1 MEVLRHLRAR
11 VHGSVSVGA
20 RLAGRERQLSR
31 VFTFACRS
39 MPAPSRLIAA
49 RFIAFALAAGCAGA
63 SPSSSPAP
71 VATRGAGSTAGPN
84 SGAEPLIQSVWP
96 VRTREQLDLWLHSYA
111 MINPDTTLVPYFRRG
126 YRERT
131 TAVRRQRGVTTL
143 LDANRERLVARI
155 AIEPSLATS
164 GQFLP
169 LYFTSWEQMRQVM
182 DKFLAGNGTPAS
194 AGDQQTAAYFS
205 LLGSAFPQAADR
217 EWLRLFI
224 QSVDDESRKFYH
236 DYWTTELRARA
247 TVVAHVDSLWQ
258 RQWRPALQRYLN
270 STQQQGGEL
279 FLTLPLGGEGRTVQ
293 LAKNETD
300 VAGPMPESI
309 AESDVVL
316 YTLAHEITG
325 TIANAVIADNTTPA
339 DRRAGLTSR
348 YEQSAAVRAG
358 ALLLEKTIPAVL
370 PGYMRFYLQQA
381 GRTAPT
387 DPRAAFL
394 AAFAIPDAMR
404 DAISRQLDVV
414 LGGI

>member
-1 MEVLRHLRAR
+1 MHAP
-11 VHGSVSVGA
+11 
-20 RLAGRERQLSR
+20 SR
-31 VFTFACRS
+31 S
-39 MPAPSRLIAA
+39 LPSRLIVL
-49 RFIAFALAAGCAGA
+49 ALASACAGA

-71 VATRGAGSTAGPN
+71 VATRDAGAPSTATG
-84 SGAEPLIQSVWP
+84 GATPLIQSVWP

-111 MINPDTTLVPYFRRG
+111 MINQDSTLVPYFRRG
-126 YRERT
+126 YRERM
-131 TAVRRQRGVTTL
+131 AGVRRQRGVTTL

-182 DKFLAGNGTPAS
+182 DKFLSGNGSPAS

-205 LLGSAFPQAADR
+205 LLASTFPQAVDR
-217 EWLRLFI
+217 EWLRLFV

-247 TVVAHVDSLWQ
+247 AVISHVDSLWQ
-258 RQWRPALQRYLN
+258 RQWRPSLQRFLN

-300 VAGPMPESI
+300 VAGPMPESL

-325 TIANAVIADNTTPA
+325 SIANAAIADNTTPA

-358 ALLLEKTIPAVL
+358 ALLLEKTVPGVL

-381 GRTAPT
+381 GRGAPT
-387 DPRAAFL
+387 DPRAAFT

-404 DAISRQLDVV
+404 DTISRQIDVV

>member
-1 MEVLRHLRAR
+1 M
-11 VHGSVSVGA
+11 
-20 RLAGRERQLSR
+20 
-31 VFTFACRS
+31 FTFAFRA
-39 MPAPSRLIAA
+39 MPATSRSLTL
-49 RFIAFALAAGCAGA
+49 RLTVLALVAGCAGA

-71 VATRGAGSTAGPN
+71 VATRGAGTTSAPN
-84 SGAEPLIQSVWP
+84 SGGTPLIQGVWP

-111 MINPDTTLVPYFRRG
+111 MINPDSTLVPYFRRG
-126 YRERT
+126 YRERM
-131 TAVRRQRGVTTL
+131 AGVRRQRGVTTL
-143 LDANRERLVARI
+143 LDMNRERLVARI

-169 LYFTSWEQMRQVM
+169 LYFASWEQMRQVM
-182 DKFLAGNGTPAS
+182 DRFLAGDGSPAS

-217 EWLRLFI
+217 EWLRLFVR
-224 QSVDDESRKFYH
+224 SVDDESQKFYH

-247 TVVAHVDSLWQ
+247 MVVAHVDSLWQ

-300 VAGPMPESI
+300 VAGPMPESL
-309 AESDVVL
+309 AESEVVL
-316 YTLAHEITG
+316 YTLAHEVTG
-325 TIANAVIADNTTPA
+325 SIASAVIADNTTPA
-339 DRRAGLTSR
+339 DRRAGVTSR

-381 GRTAPT
+381 GRAAPS
-387 DPRAAFL
+387 DPRAAFT

-404 DAISRQLDVV
+404 DAIARQLDLV

>member
-1 MEVLRHLRAR
+1 
-11 VHGSVSVGA
+11 
-20 RLAGRERQLSR
+20 LSR
-31 VFTFACRS
+31 FFTFACGS
-39 MPAPSRLIAA
+39 MHAPSRSVSARLIALV
-49 RFIAFALAAGCAGA
+49 LATACAGV

-71 VATRGAGSTAGPN
+71 VATRDGGTTTSSTGGGA
-84 SGAEPLIQSVWP
+84 PLIQSVWP

-111 MINPDTTLVPYFRRG
+111 MITQDSTLVPYFRRG
-126 YRERT
+126 YRERM
-131 TAVRRQRGVTTL
+131 AGVRRQRGVTSL
-143 LDANRERLVARI
+143 LDTNRERLVARI

-169 LYFTSWEQMRQVM
+169 LYFASWEQMRQVM
-182 DKFLAGNGTPAS
+182 DKFLAGNGSPAA

-205 LLGSAFPQAADR
+205 LLAGAFPQGPDR
-217 EWLRLFI
+217 EWLRLFV

-258 RQWRPALQRYLN
+258 RQWRPSLQRFLN

-300 VAGPMPESI
+300 VAGPMPESL

-316 YTLAHEITG
+316 YTLVHEITG
-325 TIANAVIADNTTPA
+325 SIANAIIADNTTPA
-339 DRRAGLTSR
+339 DRRAGVTSR

-370 PGYMRFYLQQA
+370 PGYMRFYLQQV
-381 GRTAPT
+381 GRAAPS
-387 DPRAAFL
+387 DPRAAFMS
-394 AAFAIPDAMR
+394 AFAIPDAMR
-404 DAISRQLDVV
+404 DAISRQIDVV